1 MSQFL
6 PIYLTSCL
14 SSFDSKNRFRI
25 APEGMICVSSMN
37 LYGKLVSMFGLDQ
50 ATVVLKVCLS
60 LGESLRNYSF
70 YMLVLLNV
78 YLAVSMCD
86 SFEIN
91 FGRRVKGSDL
101 SGMNQRLSERKQL
114 LMIGLQTMTDK
125 LGVRFEFEK
134 IYTALKNYSDV
145 FGVKISILD

>member
-101 SGMNQRLSERKQL
+101 SGMNQ
-114 LMIGLQTMTDK
+114 GG
-125 LGVRFEFEK
+125 GVLTHNF
-134 IYTALKNYSDV
+134 V
-145 FGVKISILD
+145 FGRTSDQNS

>member
-1 MSQFL
+1 MEPL
-6 PIYLTSCL
+6 
-14 SSFDSKNRFRI
+14 
-25 APEGMICVSSMN
+25 GMICVSSMN

-86 SFEIN
+86 SFELDL
-91 FGRRVKGSDL
+91 GSQFKVFDL
-101 SGMNQRLSERKQL
+101 NDMKSKLSERKDM
-114 LMIGLQTMTDK
+114 LMIGVQIIMGK
-125 LGVRFEFEK
+125 LDVTCEFDEVLS
-134 IYTALKNYSDV
+134 ALKTYSNI
-145 FGVKISILD
+145 FGFRF